1 MSLLFVAPEKDPK
14 PFIDAIHAVDPNV
27 DVDVWPAVEKP
38 ERVQFAVAWNH
49 PKHLFQKFPNLRVIS
64 SLGAGVDHL
73 LADDTI
79 PPGIRFTRLIGSSL
93 SGQMGDY
100 VLTAVL
106 NIMRNTQ
113 IYFRQQVRGEWKVHQ
128 PLQKDDLTIGIMG
141 MGELGSSVA
150 SRLVQN
156 GFSVNGWSTSKKEID
171 GVQTYV
177 GEELDDFL
185 SVTNV
190 VVCLLPLTEQTE
202 GILDLALF
210 KKLRKPAFLINAA
223 RGAHLVNEDLIYTLD
238 AGILEHATLD
248 VFTTEPLPASH
259 PFWGRE
265 KITITPHIASLTE
278 PEEIAPLLVE
288 NYKRM
293 LSGMPLLYEINREK
307 EY

>member
-14 PFIDAIHAVDPNV
+14 PFIDAIHAVDSNV
-27 DVDVWPAVEKP
+27 DVEVWPVVKKP
-38 ERVQFAVAWNH
+38 ERIHFAVVWNH
-49 PKHLFQKFPNLRVIS
+49 PKHLFQKFPNLKVIS

-79 PPGIRFTRLIGSSL
+79 PAGIRFTRLIGASL
-93 SGQMGDY
+93 SEQMCDY

-106 NIMRNTQ
+106 NILRNTQ

-128 PLQKDDLTIGIMG
+128 PLQKTDLTIGIMG

-150 SRLVQN
+150 KRLVQN
-156 GFSVNGWSTSKKEID
+156 GFSVNGWSASKKEID